1 MKKIEPG
8 IERRNS
14 RMSYKRSYQE
24 LIQLIRKERQ
34 KKEEMMQDIMRIWSV
49 ARKERKLYQEL
60 KNELK
65 TSQEEVRGI
74 EEN

>member
-1 MKKIEPG
+1 M
-8 IERRNS
+8 N
-14 RMSYKRSYQE
+14 YKRSYQE

-49 ARKERKLYQEL
+49 AWKERKLYQEL

-65 TSQEEVRGI
+65 TSQEEVREI